1 MGNSGPPRI
10 GASALR
16 SQCRAG
22 VPPVETTGVGVPERV
37 AGGIIPPAIPHPV
50 VATGVGLGAMGRS
63 SPFHSLVVLQKL
75 FRSRSSLL
83 TGSVYA

>member
-1 MGNSGPPRI
+1 M
-10 GASALR
+10 R

-50 VATGVGLGAMGRS
+50 VATGEPEGWEII
-63 SPFHSLVVLQKL
+63 F
-75 FRSRSSLL
+75 
-83 TGSVYA
+83 SVYTMISLNSQAFLSLNQSHSIEPEIKENSSVAFSNH